1 MNVLTGALRT
11 AQCLMSLCLLCST
24 AESGMIDFES
34 FPGGGS
40 PADGVS
46 IRDQYLLSDGVR
58 FGLNGG
64 GEPVLVRTG
73 NTGTNVFV
81 GASGVMDTLLPGEP
95 DIGNFFLH
103 DNGDPLTTP
112 AGFFMRFMDDK
123 AFVSGM
129 VLDVEPRP
137 TGARE
142 AWRITAFDV
151 NDVALE
157 EIVIDGKDRG
167 DSDSEA
173 VPFAFDFDEAI
184 MAYVQIDYIGDVPNP
199 GFGLDNFF
207 VSAEPVPV
215 PEPGSMA
222 LLACVG
228 AFGVYRR
235 RRN

>member
-1 MNVLTGALRT
+1 MKSVLTAMSIF
-11 AQCLMSLCLLCST
+11 LMSSASPLS
-24 AESGMIDFES
+24 AGMIDFES

-46 IRDQYLLSDGVR
+46 IRDQYLGSDGVR
-58 FGLNGG
+58 FGLVGG
-64 GEPVLVRTG
+64 GDPVLVQSG
-73 NTGTNVFV
+73 NAGSNVFV
-81 GASGVMDTLLPGEP
+81 GAGGEMDTLLPGEP

-103 DNGDPLTTP
+103 DDGDPTTTP
-112 AGFFMRFMDDK
+112 TGFWMRFLEPV
-123 AFVSGM
+123 AFASGM

-142 AWRITAFDV
+142 AWRITAYDI

-173 VPFAFDFDEAI
+173 VPFAFSLDESL
-184 MAYVQIDYIGDVPNP
+184 MAYIQIDYIGDVPNP

-207 VSAEPVPV
+207 VQQQPI
-215 PEPGSMA
+215 PEPGSIT

-228 AFGVYRR
+228 AFGLYRR
-235 RRN
+235 RQSRRQHEGN

>member
-1 MNVLTGALRT
+1 
-11 AQCLMSLCLLCST
+11 
-24 AESGMIDFES
+24 MIDFES

-103 DNGDPLTTP
+103 DDGDPLTTP

-173 VPFAFDFDEAI
+173 VPLPLISTKPSWRTFRSI
-184 MAYVQIDYIGDVPNP
+184 T
-199 GFGLDNFF
+199 
-207 VSAEPVPV
+207 SAMFPIRDSVWIISLSLQSRFRFQNQDQWHCWPV
-215 PEPGSMA
+215 
-222 LLACVG
+222 
-228 AFGVYRR
+228 
-235 RRN
+235 